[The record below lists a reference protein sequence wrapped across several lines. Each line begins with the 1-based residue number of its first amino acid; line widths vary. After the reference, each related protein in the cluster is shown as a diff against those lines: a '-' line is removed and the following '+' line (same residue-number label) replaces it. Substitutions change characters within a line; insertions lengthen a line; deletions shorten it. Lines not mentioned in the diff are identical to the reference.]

1 MGNRG
6 LSNERMAREKLWY
19 FSEESVKS
27 FSPILEDEDP
37 GKLDSYN
44 KIIRKKNDHLVPM
57 AIGKNRSKRECS
69 FVVDWQLSDSF

>member
-37 GKLDSYN
+37 GKLDSYK
-44 KIIRKKNDHLVPM
+44 KIIREKNDYLVPK
-57 AIGKNRSKRECS
+57 AIGKNRSKRECT